1 MGKIKDQI
9 RIIIFGTDT
18 YAGRLFDLFL
28 MIIIILSVLC
38 VMLDSIFEYHK
49 NFGLYFKYAE
59 WIFTGFFTIEYL
71 LRVFC
76 IRLPSSYIFSF
87 FGIIDFLALIPT
99 YISLLL
105 PGAQVFSIIRVL
117 RVLRVFRVLK
127 LVQFMGEAELLRKAM
142 YASKRKIFVY
152 LFFLVNI
159 VIILGSIMYLIE
171 GESSGFD
178 SIPRSIYWAIVTLTT
193 VGYGDISPQT
203 NFGQFIAAIIMIM
216 GYSIIAVP
224 TGIVTSA
231 MHFTSDRTRR
241 TCIVCSD
248 NRQSAIAKFCNKCGA
263 RMGALKEHDSQSQ

>member
-231 MHFTSDRTRR
+231 MHFTSDRTKRA
-241 TCIVCSD
+241 CIVCSD